1 MSETITAYKAFNADL
16 TCRGFQY
23 EIGATYTHK
32 GKVAACSGGFHACEN
47 PLDVWGYYPIVDGKG
62 ALTRYAEVELSGAMD
77 KDGDK
82 IAAAQITIKAEIR
95 MPDFIK
101 RAVAWVIDATKVM
114 GDDPSG
120 DYTQIGS
127 SGYSA
132 KIGSSGNY
140 AQINVSGSG
149 SVVAS
154 AGYDTVVTAV
164 AGTWLSLAE
173 YDDEGHCIG
182 FGTGKV
188 EKDGVYRAEGGK
200 LVEVVQ

>member
-1 MSETITAYKAFNADL
+1 M
-16 TCRGFQY
+16 
-23 EIGATYTHK
+23 
-32 GKVAACSGGFHACEN
+32 
-47 PLDVWGYYPIVDGKG
+47 
-62 ALTRYAEVELSGAMD
+62 
-77 KDGDK
+77 
-82 IAAAQITIKAEIR
+82 
-95 MPDFIK
+95 
-101 RAVAWVIDATKVM
+101 
-114 GDDPSG
+114 
-120 DYTQIGS
+120 
-127 SGYSA
+127 
-132 KIGSSGNY
+132 
-140 AQINVSGSG
+140 SGSG